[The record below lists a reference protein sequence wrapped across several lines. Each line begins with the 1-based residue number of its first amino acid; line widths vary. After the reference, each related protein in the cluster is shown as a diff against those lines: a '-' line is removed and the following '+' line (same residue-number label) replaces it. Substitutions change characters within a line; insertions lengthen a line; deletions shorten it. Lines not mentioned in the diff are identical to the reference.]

1 MYGSFLRNIDERV
14 VFWCLYAMHIQ
25 KYRST
30 GHHLNVATNFFSQ
43 FPLRNRIEFSARK
56 PFAKRL
62 AIKDGLTNA
71 LIKSRIASLVL
82 FFTDVKHVV
91 VLLPNQYRQPS
102 EAGSCHHL
110 GDVISLT
117 AKVPCHVISGYTTDK
132 EILLFMDVTRLEKS
146 SRFVKRAVAQWSLT
160 S

>member
-1 MYGSFLRNIDERV
+1 MFKFICIVVFFRNIDERV

-25 KYRST
+25 RYRST
-30 GHHLNVATNFFSQ
+30 GHHLNMATNFCSL
-43 FPLRNRIEFSARK
+43 FPSSKSYWVLRSETVRK
-56 PFAKRL
+56 TW

-102 EAGSCHHL
+102 EAGSCLPPSWGRHQL
-110 GDVISLT
+110 DREGPSPRNLRVYNGQGNST
-117 AKVPCHVISGYTTDK
+117 VNGCNETGKV
-132 EILLFMDVTRLEKS
+132 
-146 SRFVKRAVAQWSLT
+146 
-160 S
+160 